1 MGLDNGNRIVGTVWE
16 FAVYFWEWGSPVP
29 KGAVG
34 VKGPGRKGRTCALTS
49 SPSSWKVLPP
59 DEVINFVTL
68 CTQWSVCYVTLFQF
82 EVAKV
87 EILDDF
93 ENCMFYI
100 AY

>member
-49 SPSSWKVLPP
+49 SPSS
-59 DEVINFVTL
+59 
-68 CTQWSVCYVTLFQF
+68 
-82 EVAKV
+82 
-87 EILDDF
+87 
-93 ENCMFYI
+93 
-100 AY
+100 